1 MIARSSEVFTAYRHA
16 PYHGMTD
23 DCPKLHYITSSILYV
38 KIASLVGR
46 VSVIVFLPVP
56 QRPRHRSCWLKEHRS
71 LDCEELLTSRLKT
84 NPADRLSWVNP

>member
-23 DCPKLHYITSSILYV
+23 DCPKQHYITSSILYV

-46 VSVIVFLPVP
+46 VSDCVP
-56 QRPRHRSCWLKEHRS
+56 PGARWFIMCCKLGFVVDVGEGEFGGDDAAHFSHAAEFVG
-71 LDCEELLTSRLKT
+71 E
-84 NPADRLSWVNP
+84 